1 MEEEYQPLK
10 AQLVIIDDL
19 IVCILLK
26 TQYTGRD
33 FDLYIKENILSSP
46 FFRILPKQEYIAVIS
61 FHNDLVR
68 NWTLITDFFSDTN
81 INSLFQSH

>member
-33 FDLYIKENILSSP
+33 FDLYIKENIFSSP

>member
-33 FDLYIKENILSSP
+33 FDLYIKGNIFSSP
-46 FFRILPKQEYIAVIS
+46 FFRILPKQKYIAVIS